1 MGNIGKYTNLI
12 KNIGLLTISNFGG
25 KILTFLLVPLY
36 TSILSTVEY
45 GSYDIVITTINLL
58 TPILTLKISESVMR
72 FSLEKNSDIKEIFSI
87 GLKVIVRAWI
97 ILAIIIAINNIFNI
111 IVIIKAYSFYLL
123 LLFLVNSLYQLC
135 SQFARGTDKIVDLSI
150 AGVINSF
157 TMVLLNV
164 LFLLYFRLGIAGFF
178 MARIQSCLI
187 SIIYYFFKLKIHRQI
202 VKIKTPNHLS
212 KCMTDY
218 SKPLIVNSISW
229 WINNASDR
237 YIVSWICGVAVNGI
251 YSIAYKIPS
260 IVEVFQ
266 SIFLQAW
273 QITAVTSFN
282 DDDKEIFFSRIYT
295 TYNLLM
301 VLLCSII
308 IIMIKYIAGIMFAYE
323 FYGAWVFV
331 PILLLANVFGAMS
344 GLIGGVFSAVKD
356 TRIYSFSTVIGA
368 LVNLFLNI
376 ILIKFVGV
384 IGAAIATA
392 ISYFAVWLIR
402 MVNAKKYIR
411 LKINIRR
418 DLVAYFI
425 LVLQAI
431 LMINITSIKV
441 YMLQLI
447 LFISIILIYY
457 KEIDGL
463 LKGFWRYASSK
474 LTMFGDKS

>member
-1 MGNIGKYTNLI
+1 MGICA
-12 KNIGLLTISNFGG
+12 NF
-25 KILTFLLVPLY
+25 TF
-36 TSILSTVEY
+36 
-45 GSYDIVITTINLL
+45 
-58 TPILTLKISESVMR
+58 
-72 FSLEKNSDIKEIFSI
+72 
-87 GLKVIVRAWI
+87 
-97 ILAIIIAINNIFNI
+97 
-111 IVIIKAYSFYLL
+111 
-123 LLFLVNSLYQLC
+123 
-135 SQFARGTDKIVDLSI
+135 
-150 AGVINSF
+150 
-157 TMVLLNV
+157 
-164 LFLLYFRLGIAGFF
+164 
-178 MARIQSCLI
+178 
-187 SIIYYFFKLKIHRQI
+187 
-202 VKIKTPNHLS
+202 S
-212 KCMTDY
+212 KC
-218 SKPLIVNSISW
+218 
-229 WINNASDR
+229 
-237 YIVSWICGVAVNGI
+237 
-251 YSIAYKIPS
+251 
-260 IVEVFQ
+260 
-266 SIFLQAW
+266 
-273 QITAVTSFN
+273 
-282 DDDKEIFFSRIYT
+282 
-295 TYNLLM
+295 
-301 VLLCSII
+301 
-308 IIMIKYIAGIMFAYE
+308 
-323 FYGAWVFV
+323 
-331 PILLLANVFGAMS
+331 FGAMS